1 MQTNNTLKKEEF
13 KKYIFEKAI
22 VALSSEENYKK
33 FSIIVLKKI
42 TVHKNKAFVGV
53 ILSALKNIMT
63 YKHSG
68 IIHLSGLRL
77 IKDIVSQEN
86 GYE

>member
-1 MQTNNTLKKEEF
+1 MQTNNILKKEEY

-22 VALSSEENYKK
+22 NALSSAENYKE
-33 FSIIVLKKI
+33 FSKIVLKKI
-42 TVHKNKAFVGV
+42 TVHKNKDFVEV
-53 ILSALKNIMT
+53 ILSALKKIMM

-77 IKDIVSQEN
+77 MKDIIS
-86 GYE
+86 